1 MLSLKS
7 AVIEKSPNADIQ
19 SSLINSLFISF
30 KSLIVF
36 TSSILSRYGFIGAIP
51 ALFLDSVS
59 AILLYKSAIFCSFV
73 PFSCDWFMI
82 FASKSFIR
90 SVFVSSKLYALP
102 AINLP
107 GFISK
112 LFSASLLT
120 VA

>member
-7 AVIEKSPNADIQ
+7 AVTEKSPNADIQ

-36 TSSILSRYGFIGAIP
+36 ASSILSRYCFIGVIP

-59 AILLYKSAIFCSFV
+59 VILLYKSAIFYSFV
-73 PFSCDWFMI
+73 PFACDWFMI